1 MKKVILVAIVFVSV
15 AMIVLAADFRQIPEL
30 LQGEPAKKTCQGFTI
45 IEFDKGVDCHGDT
58 INLVRS
64 NGFAQKAPLSQH

>member
-1 MKKVILVAIVFVSV
+1 MVAIVFVSV

-30 LQGEPAKKTCQGFTI
+30 LKGEPVRKTCQGFTI

-58 INLVRS
+58 INLIRR
-64 NGFAQKAPLSQH
+64 NGFAEKAPLSQP